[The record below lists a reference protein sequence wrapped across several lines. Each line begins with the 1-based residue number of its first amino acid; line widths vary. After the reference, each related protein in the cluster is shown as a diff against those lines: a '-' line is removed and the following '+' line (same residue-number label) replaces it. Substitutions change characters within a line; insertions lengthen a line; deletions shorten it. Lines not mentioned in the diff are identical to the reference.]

1 MCENTVSRIWTNQ
14 AHTAFAQEQSNGQS
28 IGRTDLLC
36 LLNAETCMVEATLVD
51 ANPHDEHHVFSNVSL
66 TDASEL
72 SDRMDR

>member
-14 AHTAFAQEQSNGQS
+14 AQTAFAQERSNGQS
-28 IGRTDLLC
+28 IGRTDLAC

-51 ANPHDEHHVFSNVSL
+51 ANRHDEHDVFSNVSL